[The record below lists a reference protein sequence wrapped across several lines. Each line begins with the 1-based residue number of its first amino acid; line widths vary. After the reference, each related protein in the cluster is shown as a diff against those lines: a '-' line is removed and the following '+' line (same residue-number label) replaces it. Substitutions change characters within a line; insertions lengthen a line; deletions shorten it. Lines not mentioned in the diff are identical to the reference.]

1 MKIVKKNKLLHK
13 EILLTKL
20 ILKPLVKKIQ
30 YTKINKLMIQQ
41 KDYNLKVLVVKIA
54 LFIKTDKTILNLK
67 KFN

>member
-41 KDYNLKVLVVKIA
+41 KDYNLKVLVVKIT